1 MWAFCCE
8 ICLWFLFLSTTYSAI
23 STWEGVCLPRVN
35 NPSSSSES
43 SAFPSRNLLSSALGR
58 FPFAVKAFVPL
69 ASAQEELSGV
79 ERDEVRDQCDGEE
92 GQDEVIPMDGYG
104 EGLKA
109 KPDTRSDE
117 PELLLEHAD
126 DEPQHQP

>member
-1 MWAFCCE
+1 M
-8 ICLWFLFLSTTYSAI
+8 
-23 STWEGVCLPRVN
+23 
-35 NPSSSSES
+35 
-43 SAFPSRNLLSSALGR
+43 
-58 FPFAVKAFVPL
+58 PL
-69 ASAQEELSGV
+69 ASAQEEPSGV